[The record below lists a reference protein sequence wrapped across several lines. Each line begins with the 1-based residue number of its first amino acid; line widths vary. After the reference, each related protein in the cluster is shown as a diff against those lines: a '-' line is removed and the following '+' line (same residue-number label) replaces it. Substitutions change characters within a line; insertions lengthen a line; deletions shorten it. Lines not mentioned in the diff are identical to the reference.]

1 MLEFLLEALQLLVL
15 LPQLVHLFL
24 DLDLFFLEN
33 LGLLVNL
40 VLNPLH
46 GHLPAEAQSVRLKYI
61 LSPLYSVSLYVTEQL
76 LNHNSLIVYFLFFL
90 LVRWEVE
97 LDLG

>member
-15 LPQLVHLFL
+15 LPQLVDLFL
-24 DLDLFFLEN
+24 DLDLFFLKN

-46 GHLPAEAQSVRLKYI
+46 GHLPAEAQGVGLKYI